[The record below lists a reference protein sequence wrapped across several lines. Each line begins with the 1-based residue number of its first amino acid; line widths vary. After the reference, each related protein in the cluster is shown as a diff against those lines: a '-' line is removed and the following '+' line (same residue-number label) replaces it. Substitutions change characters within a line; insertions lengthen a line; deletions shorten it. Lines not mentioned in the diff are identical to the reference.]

1 MVAKMNSSK
10 IFKWLK
16 NGATGKTDDSKIK
29 QTNKYL
35 GETIQEMTQ
44 GSRIPSITR

>member
-16 NGATGKTDDSKIK
+16 NGSTGKIDDSKIK
-29 QTNKYL
+29 QTNKQIL
-35 GETIQEMTQ
+35 GGNDT
-44 GSRIPSITR
+44 GDDTRQ